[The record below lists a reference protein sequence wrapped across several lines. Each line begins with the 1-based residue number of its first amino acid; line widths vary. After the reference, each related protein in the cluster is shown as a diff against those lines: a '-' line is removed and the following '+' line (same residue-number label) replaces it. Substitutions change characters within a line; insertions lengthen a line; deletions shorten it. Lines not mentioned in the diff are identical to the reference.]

1 MGAAVSV
8 DAVALTQELDDVL
21 PKTPRGS
28 PDVARCDRDKVMA
41 VVDKAMPRIREQYDA
56 AWAFYSR
63 TSGPAAR
70 GTSDLLESSAAL
82 EADFSPAEPPRCALP
97 PGATVEVLLLEAST
111 HGEALLRGMERIASA
126 SGGAFHAGPRKKAAR
141 IAEKA
146 AADYEGDVARV
157 IDVERATVV
166 FQSAEDFNYGISL
179 ARAAA
184 RRGDVALSRCKDR
197 LPGVGGSGYR
207 DLVLNMA
214 REGFVGEC
222 QFTLGRVFDVKKYS
236 HRIYSIARV
245 LEGGGDDEALRRALG
260 GAGLE
265 SEQALRLY
273 VDGEGAV
280 LDACG
285 SVAALQKALARALPR
300 GCDVANVYA
309 APVVAA
315 PWTERV
321 ALRVDPSAPLGVS
334 FDRGGAVKS
343 LKPSSPL
350 LEALRACRA
359 RGALADVAA
368 RPEADPD
375 HPRVLEGWRVARVGE
390 VPIDGLE
397 DLREVLGGLKRS
409 GAGPVDV
416 VLRPPPAS
424 AGDVRVRLGVDD
436 VSGVAALRDAVLLR
450 QSFQRRLNKAL
461 GAAPGTVRVDRAA
474 FVDAY
479 ARLMMRFTKLT
490 PHQRQKLEASKR
502 ADASL
507 LLAPA
512 GGGKTF
518 VAIQRMLEVLDAGGE
533 RVLFVARNASLA
545 FFAAKWLVVASR
557 TSAAAVVDRLR
568 VLVAPFERGPRRLR
582 ATATLDGEALVRRLV
597 DLPPSRAVAVCA
609 LSEVVRSTKRI
620 VAGAAAFQLAAGRK
634 ADTLSHTASDGPP
647 LVARVFAAPDDGVP
661 ERYAA
666 EVVAALETLRTQLH
680 GVNLDDRVAIV
691 CPDDTFL
698 GSSGRR

>member
-1 MGAAVSV
+1 M
-8 DAVALTQELDDVL
+8 
-21 PKTPRGS
+21 
-28 PDVARCDRDKVMA
+28 
-41 VVDKAMPRIREQYDA
+41 
-56 AWAFYSR
+56 
-63 TSGPAAR
+63 
-70 GTSDLLESSAAL
+70 
-82 EADFSPAEPPRCALP
+82 
-97 PGATVEVLLLEAST
+97 
-111 HGEALLRGMERIASA
+111 
-126 SGGAFHAGPRKKAAR
+126 
-141 IAEKA
+141 
-146 AADYEGDVARV
+146 
-157 IDVERATVV
+157 
-166 FQSAEDFNYGISL
+166 
-179 ARAAA
+179 
-184 RRGDVALSRCKDR
+184 
-197 LPGVGGSGYR
+197 
-207 DLVLNMA
+207 
-214 REGFVGEC
+214 
-222 QFTLGRVFDVKKYS
+222 
-236 HRIYSIARV
+236 
-245 LEGGGDDEALRRALG
+245 
-260 GAGLE
+260 
-265 SEQALRLY
+265 
-273 VDGEGAV
+273 
-280 LDACG
+280 
-285 SVAALQKALARALPR
+285 
-300 GCDVANVYA
+300 
-309 APVVAA
+309 
-315 PWTERV
+315 
-321 ALRVDPSAPLGVS
+321 
-334 FDRGGAVKS
+334 
-343 LKPSSPL
+343 
-350 LEALRACRA
+350 
-359 RGALADVAA
+359 
-368 RPEADPD
+368 
-375 HPRVLEGWRVARVGE
+375 
-390 VPIDGLE
+390 
-397 DLREVLGGLKRS
+397 REVLGGLKRS

-582 ATATLDGEALVRRLV
+582 VEAAGRRRCLALEAAADGDDDARYGLVVVDEAHHLVGDGELRSQLDAVTKDAPLLFLGDASQATATLDGEALVRRLV

-634 ADTLSHTASDGPP
+634 GDTQSHTASDGPP

-691 CPDDTFL
+691 CPDDAFL
-698 GSSGRR
+698 GELRAPLTAALAAAGSFELVAAARASATLPRDDDDAAAVAGPQWLVFDTMANLDGLERLIVICVGLDQVISADATASETRSRLYRAMTRAQLAVAVVNAALSGGWLEFLGRVELSGGSAFDADEERAGRAETAADAVVAEAEEVVDAGEDVEDKEDVEGKADGAGSEADEEDARVESKQEVEAKSLDAPSKPLAAPSKPPAAPTQPMPPPSHRVAAAAPVLKARVKQSIWDTSATILSEQAGDLRASPRLCARARLHASAPRRLHALSRKEGSLILR